1 MTCILMVGTPAVV
14 VDSAWAGGVVAQ
26 PASGEPLLGLTPDQL
41 DRFFIGKDRFQ
52 HVLTVEEGL
61 GPIWNQ
67 DSCGSC
73 HNNPA
78 PGGTGT
84 VTVTRAGLLVR
95 GEFDPLAEFG
105 GSLFQ
110 QESNEEDCAEEV
122 PAEANVIAFRVTNS
136 ALCFGLI
143 EAIPDAVLQ
152 DLQSNPP
159 NPLVKGVVHWVGAF
173 EDPPG
178 SPLRVGRFGWKAQV
192 ATVLTFSA
200 DASNNEMGLTNRFL
214 PDEQDPNGI
223 FPPSLEK
230 CDTVPDDPYE
240 DSFALGNGVDREFI
254 DVVTDFQRFLAQPPQ
269 TPKSGMTG
277 EALFMAIGCGDC
289 HYPSFTTADDPELEE
304 ALRNKEVKP
313 YGDFLLHHI
322 GGLADNI
329 QQGDA
334 GIGQM
339 KTAPLA
345 GIRTRDPIIHDGRVA
360 GFFFADRI
368 EIAVAYHCYKDSQA
382 RTSAQLFLNGLDP
395 EFCDFNPEIPPCPD
409 CPAPPKGGLTA
420 DERAMVIDFLASLGR
435 REFNHAD
442 VNDIDDDVELDDF
455 IIFAS
460 CFGGGPYTP
469 DDLCAIDDVDQDGDV
484 DVDDF
489 DVFLTVYSGPQT
501 DCNGNGVLDLID
513 IIDGTSKDANGDG
526 IPDECCVG
534 DIDGDGV
541 VGVKDLLDLLAAWG
555 PNPLHPADFN
565 GDGFVGVS
573 DLLTLLGTWGPCPR

>member
-1 MTCILMVGTPAVV
+1 MVGTPAVV
-14 VDSAWAGGVVAQ
+14 VDSARAGGLVAQ

-41 DRFFIGKDRFQ
+41 DRFFIGKERFQ
-52 HVLTVEEGL
+52 HVLTVEEGR

-84 VTVTRAGLLVR
+84 VTVTRGGLLV
-95 GEFDPLAEFG
+95 GGVFDPLADFG

-110 QESNEEDCAEEV
+110 QESDEEECAEEV
-122 PAEANVIAFRVTNS
+122 PPEANVVAHRVTNS

-214 PDEQDPNGI
+214 PDDQDPNGI
-223 FPPSLEK
+223 FPPSLK
-230 CDTVPDDPYE
+230 DCDAVPDDPYE
-240 DSFALGNGVDREFI
+240 DSFDLGNGIDKEFI
-254 DVVTDFQRFLAQPPQ
+254 DVVTDFQRFLAPPPQ

-368 EIAVAYHCYKDSQA
+368 EIAVAYHCYEDSQA
-382 RTSAQLFLNGLDP
+382 RTSAQLFLNGLVP
-395 EFCDFNPEIPPCPD
+395 QFCDFNPEIPPCPD
-409 CPAPPKGGLTA
+409 CAAPPKGGLTD

-442 VNDIDDDVELDDF
+442 VNNIDDTVEMDDF

-460 CFGGGPYTP
+460 CFFGGGPYMP
-469 DDLCAIDDVDQDGDV
+469 DDLCAIDDVDQDTDV
-484 DVDDF
+484 DFDDF
-489 DVFLTVYSGPQT
+489 DVFLTVYSGPRT
-501 DCNGNGVLDLID
+501 DCNDNGVLDLID

-526 IPDECCVG
+526 VPDECCVG

-541 VGVKDLLDLLAAWG
+541 VGVKDLLELLGAWG
-555 PNPLHPADFN
+555 PNLLHPADFN
-565 GDGFVGVS
+565 GDGSVGVA
-573 DLLTLLGTWGPCPR
+573 DLLTLLGAWGPCPK

>member
-1 MTCILMVGTPAVV
+1 MADL
-14 VDSAWAGGVVAQ
+14 
-26 PASGEPLLGLTPDQL
+26 
-41 DRFFIGKDRFQ
+41 
-52 HVLTVEEGL
+52 
-61 GPIWNQ
+61 
-67 DSCGSC
+67 
-73 HNNPA
+73 
-78 PGGTGT
+78 
-84 VTVTRAGLLVR
+84 
-95 GEFDPLAEFG
+95 G

-110 QESNEEDCAEEV
+110 QESNEEECAEEV
-122 PAEANVIAFRVTNS
+122 PREANVVSLRVTNS
-136 ALCFGLI
+136 ALSFGLI

-159 NPLVKGVVHWVGAF
+159 NPLVRGVVHMVGAF

-223 FPPSLEK
+223 FPPSLEE

-240 DSFALGNGVDREFI
+240 DSFALGNGVDQEFI
-254 DVVTDFQRFLAQPPQ
+254 DAVTDFQRFLAPHPQ
-269 TPKSGMTG
+269 TPKSGMAG
-277 EALFMAIGCGDC
+277 EALFMSIGCGDC
-289 HYPSFTTADDPELEE
+289 HFPSFITADDPELED
-304 ALRNKEVKP
+304 ALRNKEVRP

-322 GGLADNI
+322 GGLGDNI

-345 GIRTRDPIIHDGRVA
+345 GIRIRDPIIHDGRVA
-360 GFFFADRI
+360 GFFFSDRI

-395 EFCDFNPEIPPCPD
+395 QFCDFNPEIPPCPD
-409 CPAPPKGGLTA
+409 CPAPVAGGLSEE
-420 DERAMVIDFLASLGR
+420 ERGLVIDFLASLGR

-442 VNDIDDDVELDDF
+442 VNDIDDDVEMDDF
-455 IIFAS
+455 LIFAS

-484 DVDDF
+484 DEADF
-489 DVFLTVYSGPQT
+489 DVFLTVYSGVQT
-501 DCNGNGVLDLID
+501 DCNANGVLDIID
-513 IIDGTSKDANGDG
+513 IILGDSDDLNGDG
-526 IPDECCVG
+526 LPDECCTG
-534 DIDGDGV
+534 DIDGSGS
-541 VGVKDLLDLLAAWG
+541 VGASDLLALLAAWG
-555 PNPLHPADFN
+555 PNPLHPADLN
-565 GDGFVGVS
+565 GDGVVGAA
-573 DLLTLLGTWGPCPR
+573 DLLNLLANWGPCP

>member
-1 MTCILMVGTPAVV
+1 MVGTPSIV
-14 VDSAWAGGVVAQ
+14 VDSARAGGIVAQ

-41 DRFFIGKDRFQ
+41 DRFFIGKERFQ
-52 HVLTVEEGL
+52 HVLTIAEGL

-73 HNNPA
+73 HNNPT
-78 PGGTGT
+78 GGTGT
-84 VTVTRAGLLVR
+84 VTVTRAGRLVR
-95 GEFDPLAEFG
+95 GVFDPLADFG

-110 QESNEEDCAEEV
+110 QESNEEECAEEI
-122 PAEANVIAFRVTNS
+122 PREANVIARRVTNS
-136 ALCFGLI
+136 ALCFGLV

-159 NPLVKGVVHWVGAF
+159 NPLVRGSVHMVGAF

-214 PDEQDPNGI
+214 PDDQDPNGI
-223 FPPSLEK
+223 FPPSLK
-230 CDTVPDDPYE
+230 DCDAVPDDPYE
-240 DSFALGNGVDREFI
+240 DSFELGNGIDKEFI
-254 DVVTDFQRFLAQPPQ
+254 DVVTDFQRFLAAPPQ
-269 TPKSGMTG
+269 TPMSGMAG
-277 EALFMAIGCGDC
+277 EALFMSIGCGDC
-289 HYPSFTTADDPELEE
+289 HFPSFTTADDPELEE
-304 ALRNKEVKP
+304 ALRNKEFRP

-329 QQGDA
+329 QQGNA

-339 KTAPLA
+339 KTPPLA
-345 GIRTRDPIIHDGRVA
+345 GIRTRDPMLHDGRVA
-360 GFFFADRI
+360 GFFFSDRI
-368 EIAVAYHCYKDSQA
+368 EISVAYHCYGDSQA
-382 RTSAQLFLNGLDP
+382 ATSARLFLNGLVP

-409 CPAPPKGGLTA
+409 CEAPAEGGLTA
-420 DERAMVIDFLASLGR
+420 EERTAVIAFLASLGR

-442 VNDIDDDVELDDF
+442 VDDIDDDVELDDF

-469 DDLCAIDDVDQDGDV
+469 DDLCAIDDVDKDTDV

-489 DVFLTVYSGPQT
+489 DVFLTVYTGPKT
-501 DCNGNGVLDLID
+501 DCNANGILDLID
-513 IIDGTSKDANGDG
+513 IIDGTSEDADGDG
-526 IPDECCVG
+526 HPDECCTG
-534 DIDGDGV
+534 DLDGDGT
-541 VGVKDLLDLLAAWG
+541 VGATDLLTLLVAWG
-555 PNPLHPADFN
+555 PNPLHPADLDGN
-565 GDGFVGVS
+565 GTVGAS
-573 DLLTLLGTWGPCPR
+573 DLVALLANWGRCPR

>member
-1 MTCILMVGTPAVV
+1 MILVQSTM
-14 VDSAWAGGVVAQ
+14 AGVPVAQ
-26 PASGEPLLGLTPDQL
+26 PASGEPLLGLTRDQL
-41 DRFFIGKDRFQ
+41 DRFFIGKERFQ
-52 HVLTVEEGL
+52 HVLTIAEGL

-67 DSCGSC
+67 DSCSSC
-73 HNNPA
+73 HSNPI
-78 PGGTGT
+78 GGTGT
-84 VTVTRAGLLVR
+84 VTVTRAGLLI
-95 GEFDPLAEFG
+95 GGAFDPLADFG

-110 QESNEEDCAEEV
+110 QEANEEECMEEV
-122 PAEANVIAFRVTNS
+122 PPEANVVAHRVTNS

-143 EAIPDAVLQ
+143 EAIPDSVLK

-159 NPLVKGVVHWVGAF
+159 NPLVRGTVHMVGAF

-214 PDEQDPNGI
+214 PDDQDPNGI
-223 FPPSLEK
+223 FPPSLED
-230 CDTVPDDPYE
+230 CDAVPDDPYE
-240 DSFALGNGVDREFI
+240 DSFDLGNGIDQEFI
-254 DVVTDFQRFLAQPPQ
+254 DVVTDFQRFLAPPPQ

-304 ALRNKEVKP
+304 ALRNKVVKP

-339 KTAPLA
+339 KTPPLA

-360 GFFFADRI
+360 GFFFSDRI

-382 RTSAQLFLNGLDP
+382 RTSAQLFLNGLEPQFCGFDP
-395 EFCDFNPEIPPCPD
+395 DIPPCPD
-409 CPAPPKGGLTA
+409 CAAPPKGGLTD
-420 DERAMVIDFLASLGR
+420 DERTMVIDFLASLGR

-442 VNDIDDDVELDDF
+442 VNDFDDEVEMDDF
-455 IIFAS
+455 LIFAS

-484 DVDDF
+484 DIDDF
-489 DVFLTVYSGPQT
+489 EVFLTVYTGTET
-501 DCNGNGVLDLID
+501 DCNNNGILDIID
-513 IIDGTSKDANGDG
+513 IITGKSLDLNSDG
-526 IPDECCVG
+526 IPDECCTG
-534 DIDGDGV
+534 DLDGDGT
-541 VGVKDLLDLLAAWG
+541 VGTNDLLILLANWG
-555 PNPLHPADFN
+555 SNPLHPADIN
-565 GDGFVGVS
+565 GDGTVGTA
-573 DLLTLLGTWGPCPR
+573 DLLMLLSNWGLCI